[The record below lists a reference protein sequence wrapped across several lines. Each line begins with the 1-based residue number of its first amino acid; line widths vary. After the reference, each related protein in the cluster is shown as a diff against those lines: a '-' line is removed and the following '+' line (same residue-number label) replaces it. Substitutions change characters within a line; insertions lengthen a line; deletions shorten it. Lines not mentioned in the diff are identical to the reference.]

1 MRTTEFEEIR
11 NELKGGKEFFVKHIV
26 THQVGKVISLGEEEF
41 EVDVNGEHKT
51 WNKTNCM
58 KTVH

>member
-1 MRTTEFEEIR
+1 
-11 NELKGGKEFFVKHIV
+11 VKHIV
-26 THQVGKVISLGEEEF
+26 THQVGKVVGLGEEEF

-51 WNKTNCM
+51 WNKTNCV